1 MTTGGGSLDTYARSP
16 DTSKLVSSNPE
27 GPEGPEGLPVASNA
41 VAPRADDSAVELARA
56 RLDQVEREIDSLKS
70 RIDYLEA
77 RAASSVGAT
86 QRELEELMQV
96 RDALGVGAA
105 ELGGLSN
112 RLDQLT
118 QEPEALLEWDGWDY

>member
-1 MTTGGGSLDTYARSP
+1 MAAGGVSLDTCVWSLNEPKPA
-16 DTSKLVSSNPE
+16 SSTY
-27 GPEGPEGLPVASNA
+27 EGLRVASNA
-41 VAPRADDSAVELARA
+41 LGPRVDDFEVEVARS
-56 RLDQVEREIDSLKS
+56 RLDQAERELDSLKS
-70 RIDYLEA
+70 RINYLEA

-105 ELGGLSN
+105 DVGELSN

-118 QEPEALLEWDGWDY
+118 QRSGALLEWDGDDY